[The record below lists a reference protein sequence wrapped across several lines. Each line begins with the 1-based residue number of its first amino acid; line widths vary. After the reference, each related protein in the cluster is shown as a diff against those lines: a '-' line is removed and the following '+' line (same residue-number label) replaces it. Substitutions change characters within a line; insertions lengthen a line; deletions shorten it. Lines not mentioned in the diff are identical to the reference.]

1 MTELRSG
8 PAEGSLAFILA
19 RTSVAASTVAIAC
32 LVPSASAALITVG
45 PGGPAAGYKFAQI
58 ADEVAPA
65 QAGDVIHAA
74 TRAENAPRF
83 SYAAFDLDAS
93 APGVE
98 LTWGFSPGVM
108 EIGGDMRVGPNAAL
122 FFELA
127 GTDNSQALT
136 SGRVQYDT
144 VFVDGNFTLNGSMN
158 VSLSGAYVP
167 QLGHAFELV
176 ATDGAVTTT
185 GVLSLHVILPTLSGG
200 LSWSLSTGASTCA
213 SQGYAGQSIFATI
226 LPGPGNLA
234 LLSAA
239 GITGARRRR

>member
-1 MTELRSG
+1 MKYARS
-8 PAEGSLAFILA
+8 SLI
-19 RTSVAASTVAIAC
+19 AASAALAC
-32 LVPSASAALITVG
+32 LAPSASAALITVG
-45 PGGPAAGYKFAQI
+45 PGGTAAGYQFAQI
-58 ADEVAPA
+58 SEAVAAA

-74 TRAENAPRF
+74 TRAENAARF
-83 SYAAFDLDAS
+83 SYDAFDLDAA

-108 EIGGDMRVGPNAAL
+108 EVGGNMRVGPNATL
-122 FFELA
+122 FFELT

-158 VSLSGAYVP
+158 VVLSGSYVP

-176 ATDGAVTTT
+176 ATDGTVITSGA
-185 GVLSLHVILPTLSGG
+185 LSLHVILPTLSGG
-200 LSWSLSTGASTCA
+200 LSWSLSTGASTYA

-226 LPGPGNLA
+226 VPGPGSLA
-234 LLSAA
+234 LLAAA
-239 GITGARRRR
+239 GVTGARRRR

>member
-1 MTELRSG
+1 MKFACSTL
-8 PAEGSLAFILA
+8 L
-19 RTSVAASTVAIAC
+19 AASVI
-32 LVPSASAALITVG
+32 LVPSASAGLITVG
-45 PGGPAAGYKFAQI
+45 PGGTAAGYQYAQI
-58 ADEVAPA
+58 SEAVAA
-65 QAGDVIHAA
+65 AGAGDVIHAA

-83 SYAAFDLDAS
+83 SYDAFDLDAA

-108 EIGGDMRVGPNAAL
+108 EIGGNMRVGPNASL

-144 VFVDGNFTLNGSMN
+144 VFVDGDFTLDGTMN
-158 VSLSGAYVP
+158 VVLGGSYVP

-176 ATDGAVTTT
+176 ATDGAVITS
-185 GVLSLHVILPTLSGG
+185 GALSLHVILPALSGG
-200 LSWSLSTGASTCA
+200 LSWTLSTGASTYA

-226 LPGPGNLA
+226 VPGPGSLA
-234 LLSAA
+234 LLAAA
-239 GITGARRRR
+239 GVAGARRRR

>member
-1 MTELRSG
+1 MKFTASK
-8 PAEGSLAFILA
+8 FI
-19 RTSVAASTVAIAC
+19 AASAALACVA
-32 LVPSASAALITVG
+32 PSASAALITVG
-45 PGGPAAGYKFAQI
+45 PGGSAAGYQFAQI
-58 ADEVAPA
+58 ADAVAAA

-83 SYAAFDLDAS
+83 SYAAFDLDAA

-108 EIGGDMRVGPNAAL
+108 EIGGNMRVGPNASL

-158 VSLSGAYVP
+158 VALAGSYVP
-167 QLGHAFELV
+167 QAGHAFELV
-176 ATDGAVTTT
+176 ATDGAVLTT
-185 GVLSLHVILPTLSGG
+185 GALSLHVILPTLSGG
-200 LSWSLSTGASTCA
+200 LSWSLSTGASTYA

-226 LPGPGNLA
+226 VPGPGSLA
-234 LLSAA
+234 LLAAA